1 MLAHKSE
8 NNYFLPLLNKTFK
21 ISSTLFWMMH
31 SLYWFA
37 FALTSYLTLN
47 LWYGT
52 GQFSDLAHTL
62 IQSIIGFF
70 LVLPLHQIYTS
81 IWYRSK
87 FFRLVSIISMVV
99 LFSAIWTFIRM
110 QLFISMTNADSD
122 LWYDLGGWYFSSF
135 FVFLG
140 WTILY
145 HFVFY
150 YDLANQEYKKNI
162 ATSAQAKVEKLK
174 RLEAEK
180 QASDAR
186 LQMLRYQVTPHFLFN
201 TLNSISALITVKET
215 DNAKL
220 MLDQLGSFL
229 RYSLEDNTTDS
240 IPLSRELEGLKL
252 YIGIEEIRFSDRLK
266 VSFNC
271 SENAL
276 DVKVPCM
283 ILQPIVENALKYGVS
298 QTEVDAR
305 LEINAVIK
313 DGNLQLSVIDNGP
326 GSEGLES
333 NLETFKLFS
342 GVGLRNIENR
352 LKNIY
357 GKRYKV
363 NLSNLF
369 SGGLRV
375 DMSLPATF

>member
-1 MLAHKSE
+1 MPIL
-8 NNYFLPLLNKTFK
+8 NNTFK
-21 ISSTLFWMMH
+21 IDSTLFWMMH
-31 SLYWFA
+31 SLYWLA
-37 FALTSYLTLN
+37 VALTSYLTLN

-52 GQFSDLAHTL
+52 GQFSDFAHTL
-62 IQSIIGFF
+62 VQSMIGFF
-70 LVLPLHQIYTS
+70 IVLPLHQIYTS
-81 IWYRSK
+81 IWYRSQ

-99 LFSAIWTFIRM
+99 FFSAIWTFIRM
-110 QLFISMTNADSD
+110 QLFISMTNADSE

-150 YDLANQEYKKNI
+150 YDLAKKEHKKNI
-162 ATSAQAKVEKLK
+162 ATSAQAKAEKLK

-201 TLNSISALITVKET
+201 TLNSISALITVKEA

-240 IPLSRELEGLKL
+240 IPLSRELDGLKL
-252 YIGIEEIRFSDRLK
+252 YIGIEEIRFSDRLTVDIN
-266 VSFNC
+266 VSD
-271 SENAL
+271 NAL
-276 DVKVPCM
+276 DVRVPCM
-283 ILQPIVENALKYGVS
+283 ILQPLVENAFKYGIS
-298 QTEVDAR
+298 QKEVDAK
-305 LEINAVIK
+305 LEINAVIV
-313 DGNLQLSVIDNGP
+313 DDTLNISVIDNGP
-326 GSEGLES
+326 GIP
-333 NLETFKLFS
+333 NLENNLQTFRLFS

-357 GKRYKV
+357 GNEYKV
-363 NLSNLF
+363 NLSNVIS
-369 SGGLRV
+369 SGLKV
-375 DMSLPATF
+375 DISLPAQF